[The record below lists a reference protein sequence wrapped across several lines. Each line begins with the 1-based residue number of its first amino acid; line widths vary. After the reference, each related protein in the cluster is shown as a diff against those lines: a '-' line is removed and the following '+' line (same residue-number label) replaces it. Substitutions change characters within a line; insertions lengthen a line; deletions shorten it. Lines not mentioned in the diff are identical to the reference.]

1 MVRYQ
6 IIAYAERNNFCHSGI
21 KAMAQNGDSQ
31 ELAERIMED
40 KRALD
45 VIFRDRPHTQIEMR
59 GLIKTVEREWFS
71 HIWMDETWKQR
82 RVKYVLSVK
91 ATQKMR
97 SIVPPEEPAP

>member
-1 MVRYQ
+1 MAKEKLRHLAISPTPYLTDIAKAADRLGCESSMVRYQ

-21 KAMAQNGDSQ
+21 KAMAQNGDFQ

-45 VIFRDRPHTQIEMR
+45 VIFRDRPHAQIEIR

-71 HIWMDETWKQR
+71 RI
-82 RVKYVLSVK
+82 
-91 ATQKMR
+91 
-97 SIVPPEEPAP
+97 